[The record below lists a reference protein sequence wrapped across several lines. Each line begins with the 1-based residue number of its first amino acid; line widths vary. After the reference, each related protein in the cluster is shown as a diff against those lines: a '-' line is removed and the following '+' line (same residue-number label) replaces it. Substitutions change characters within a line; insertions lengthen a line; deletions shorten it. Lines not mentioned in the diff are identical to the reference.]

1 MNSQPADLHRELL
14 PQKSEDWGYTSV
26 AEPLPRR
33 RKVMSM
39 FSHQHW
45 KSKTKPM
52 FQYVNK
58 WTSRNVCYVSAGADM
73 GADDETALRT
83 ARWHGF
89 LHWSSSEL
97 HSRDQHHEPPHE
109 QTMFWRAAQT
119 QRLVN
124 DCFTRVAIHKHA
136 LGEAVLEPD
145 QPVTIPSPFSRLCTQ
160 LIGHTWAEVLTRQ
173 IVRWAKGTVS
183 LP

>member
-1 MNSQPADLHRELL
+1 MSWYSGAGELWTYSRLSYIRDLL
-14 PQKSEDWGYTSV
+14 PQKPKDWGYTSM

-58 WTSRNVCYVSAGADM
+58 WTSRNMCYVSARAAM
-73 GADDETALRT
+73 GAGGETSLRT
-83 ARWHGF
+83 TRWNGF

-97 HSRDQHHEPPHE
+97 HSHDQ
-109 QTMFWRAAQT
+109 RASWA
-119 QRLVN
+119 
-124 DCFTRVAIHKHA
+124 
-136 LGEAVLEPD
+136 
-145 QPVTIPSPFSRLCTQ
+145 S
-160 LIGHTWAEVLTRQ
+160 TWADNVLKCHTEAGEVHQTSDPQTCFGRSYF
-173 IVRWAKGTVS
+173 GTWPSSNHS
-183 LP
+183 LSILSVVHTANWPHFGISFD